1 MKETVKTIVY
11 AGLIALGIRSFL
23 FEPFT
28 IPSGSMLETLLIGD
42 FLFVSKYS
50 YGYSRYSL
58 PFGLPLIPGPGR
70 LFGEGPE
77 RGDVA
82 VFKNP
87 VAPKIDFVKRVVGL
101 PGDTIQMRNG
111 RLFINQE
118 LVTRDLVGPTD
129 YRDKYGIVKRAIS
142 YRETLPNGRSYEIL
156 EESDSSPADNTR
168 VYKVPAGY
176 YFALGDNRDNSTDS
190 RFLNHV
196 GPIPAE
202 NFVGRAEILFF
213 SLDHDTSFWEF
224 WRYPGGVR
232 WERIFNAIGP

>member
-50 YGYSRYSL
+50 YGYSRHSL

-87 VAPKIDFVKRVVGL
+87 MAPKIDFVKRVVGL
-101 PGDTIQMRNG
+101 PGDTVQLRSG
-111 RLFINQE
+111 RLFINGAP
-118 LVTRDLVGPTD
+118 VARDDIGPAS
-129 YRDKYGIVKRAIS
+129 YRDKYGIVKHATR

-156 EESDSSPADNTR
+156 EESDSGPADNTS
-168 VYKVPAGY
+168 VFKVPEGH

-190 RFLNHV
+190 RFTGHV
-196 GPIPAE
+196 GYIPAE

-232 WERIFNAIGP
+232 WERIFDAIGP

>member
-28 IPSGSMLETLLIGD
+28 IPSGSMLQTLLIGD

-50 YGYSRYSL
+50 YGYSRHSL

-70 LFGEGPE
+70 LFGEGPD

-87 VAPKIDFVKRVVGL
+87 VAPNIDFVKRVVGL
-101 PGDTIQMRNG
+101 PGDTVQMRRG
-111 RLFINQE
+111 RLYINDMA
-118 LVTRDLVGPTD
+118 VPRGRIGPTT
-129 YRDKYGIVKRAIS
+129 YRDKYGVVKQAVR

-156 EESDSSPADNTR
+156 EESDSGPADNTP
-168 VYKVPAGY
+168 VYEVPEGH
-176 YFALGDNRDNSTDS
+176 YFAMGDNRDNSTDS
-190 RFLNHV
+190 RFRNHV
-196 GPIPAE
+196 GFIPAE

-213 SLDHDTSFWEF
+213 SLDHDTSFWEL
-224 WRYPGGVR
+224 WKYPTGVR
-232 WERIFNAIGP
+232 WDRIFDAIDP

>member
-28 IPSGSMLETLLIGD
+28 IPSGSMLQTLLIGD

-58 PFGLPLIPGPGR
+58 PFGLPVIPGPGR

-101 PGDTIQMRNG
+101 PGDTVQMRSG
-111 RLFINQE
+111 RLFINGTPVARGR
-118 LVTRDLVGPTD
+118 LGPAN
-129 YRDKYGIVKRAIS
+129 YRDKYGIVKKAIS

-156 EESDSSPADNTR
+156 EESDSGPADNTR
-168 VYKVPAGY
+168 FTRCRRATISPWATT
-176 YFALGDNRDNSTDS
+176 ATTPPTAASATMWAS
-190 RFLNHV
+190 S
-196 GPIPAE
+196 PAE

-213 SLDHDTSFWEF
+213 SLDHDTSFWEV
-224 WRYPGGVR
+224 WRYPSGVR
-232 WERIFNAIGP
+232 WERIFAAIGP

>member
-28 IPSGSMLETLLIGD
+28 IPSGSMVETLLVGD

-58 PFGLPLIPGPGR
+58 PFGLPVIPGPGR
-70 LFGEGPE
+70 LFGDGPE

-87 VAPKIDFVKRVVGL
+87 FAPKIDFVKRVVGL
-101 PGDTIQMRNG
+101 PGDTVQMRSG
-111 RLFINQE
+111 RLFINGAP
-118 LVTRDLVGPTD
+118 VARGRIGPTD
-129 YRDKYGIVKRAIS
+129 YRDKYGIVKHAIR

-156 EESDSSPADNTR
+156 EESDSGPADNTP
-168 VYKVPAGY
+168 VFKVPDGH

-190 RFLNHV
+190 RFTSHL
-196 GPIPAE
+196 GFIPAE

-224 WRYPGGVR
+224 WRYPSGVR
-232 WERIFNAIGP
+232 WERIFDAIGP